1 MTEPVSTDLPL
12 QIDRLHGSRS
22 SAGEIRLVVAGRWPG
37 GTPGPADREA
47 LLVIQVEG
55 RRHRFAPDP
64 GGLETDGPPE
74 DRWTATFTIPAWA
87 EPRREGQAA
96 LWVGSSVIP
105 LPTLH
110 AGQAGA
116 PPPLASAIPAPSA
129 GAESSVLS
137 GPPEAS
143 GAPAPPPPS
152 RTFNLPPVS
161 VAPEAPRSGPLADV
175 LLKETVAALHA
186 ELEHRSA
193 EGARLR
199 GALADTQSELEAR
212 VANQAQ
218 LESTLGEL
226 GVELRRLMEAVEEQ
240 QQELDERS
248 ADRERQRVQ
257 DEQRLTELKAAHEA
271 KLAELASAHET
282 RLAELT
288 AAQDKHME
296 ELAALREQVRQ
307 TATATEEREA
317 ELARVRE
324 QLGSAVANADQRGA
338 EAAALREELAAA
350 NVSRDAAIGEVAGLR
365 DELTRLGS
373 ELAATRERVD
383 SQTGDLGEAT
393 RLLAD
398 AKALAERLRSD
409 RAQR

>member
-12 QIDRLHGSRS
+12 EIDRLHGSRS
-22 SAGEIRLVVAGRWPG
+22 SAGEIRLVVTGRWPG
-37 GTPGPADREA
+37 GPPGPAEQDA

-64 GGLETDGPPE
+64 GGLETDARLHDGG
-74 DRWTATFTIPAWA
+74 WTATFTIPAWA

-96 LWVGSSVIP
+96 LWMGSSVIP

-110 AGQAGA
+110 ASQHEA
-116 PPPLASAIPAPSA
+116 PPALASAIPAP
-129 GAESSVLS
+129 
-137 GPPEAS
+137 PP
-143 GAPAPPPPS
+143 GGGPPPPPQEPS
-152 RTFNLPPVS
+152 TMSPPPAPVPGLS
-161 VAPEAPRSGPLADV
+161 LAAVPGAPEARRSGPLADV

-186 ELEHRSA
+186 ELEQRAA
-193 EGARLR
+193 EAARLR

-218 LESTLGEL
+218 LEVTLGEL

-240 QQELDERS
+240 QQELNERS
-248 ADRERQRVQ
+248 ADREQQRAESQQKVA
-257 DEQRLTELKAAHEA
+257 ELKEAHEAAQAELRASHEA
-271 KLAELASAHET
+271 KLAELTAARDQH
-282 RLAELT
+282 LAELAT
-288 AAQDKHME
+288 
-296 ELAALREQVRQ
+296 LREQV
-307 TATATEEREA
+307 TAATAGAQERDA

-338 EAAALREELAAA
+338 ESSALREELAAA

-365 DELTRLGS
+365 DELARLGS

-383 SQTGDLGEAT
+383 SESGDLGEAN

-398 AKALAERLRSD
+398 AKALADRLRAE